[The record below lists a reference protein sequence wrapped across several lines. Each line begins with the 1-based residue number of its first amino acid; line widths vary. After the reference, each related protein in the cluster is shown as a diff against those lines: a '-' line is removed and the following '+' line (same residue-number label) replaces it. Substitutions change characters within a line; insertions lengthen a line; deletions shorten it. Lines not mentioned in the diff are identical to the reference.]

1 MLQCGAN
8 FERSYGGK
16 ICKDCAVVD
25 ENHGINDCSD
35 YETVNLYNCTEKLNF
50 DLIYT
55 EDRCS
60 IDEVERVLI
69 MWDLVNGKNRMRE

>member
-16 ICKDCAVVD
+16 FCKDCGVVD
-25 ENHGINDCSD
+25 DESHRINYCRN
-35 YETVNLYNCTEKLNF
+35 YETVNLYNCTERLNCE
-50 DLIYT
+50 LIYT
-55 EDRCS
+55 EDRCMQV
-60 IDEVERVLI
+60 VERVLI